1 MAKNKNGAKYL
12 LVEVPDEHLRNVL
25 RLNKKE
31 SRNDNIDRISHKLTN
46 TMASLELDII
56 VR

>member
-31 SRNDNIDRISHKLTN
+31 SRNDNIDRISHILIRIYNGIFRT
-46 TMASLELDII
+46 
-56 VR
+56 